1 MFYFCGLISFL
12 HTSIHLL
19 LFQMN
24 KCIVCHI
31 YHLPIYLPTH
41 NIEVMIKTSVI
52 NSDFHSLLKNECL
65 VEKKEAFKANLN
77 GNFILYHIFISMIL
91 QKMTFFSSRLLLFF
105 ASFFSNY
112 SIEIRHILCFVL
124 SLLLMLINS
133 FIYVFFSVHSNIRE
147 YVWG

>member
-12 HTSIHLL
+12 HTFIHLL

-41 NIEVMIKTSVI
+41 YNTEMMIKTSVI
-52 NSDFHSLLKNECL
+52 NSDFQSLLKNECWL
-65 VEKKEAFKANLN
+65 KKEAFKATLN

-91 QKMTFFSSRLLLFF
+91 QKMTFFPLVAFLPHSSPIIRLKFDTFYILSFLF
-105 ASFFSNY
+105 S
-112 SIEIRHILCFVL
+112 VL
-124 SLLLMLINS
+124 GAPVLINS
-133 FIYVFFSVHSNIRE
+133 FIYVFFLFIQISE
-147 YVWG
+147 G